1 MELCEI
7 IRRASLIVRE
17 ARRMIS
23 VESLGGFR
31 EYR

>member
-7 IRRASLIVRE
+7 IRRASLTIRE
-17 ARRMIS
+17 ARRIIC